1 MLASLSLEDT
11 FHSSADGG
19 PEESI
24 EVRCGTNVHRCF
36 ASVAGFQPVLS
47 IAKHFDGVSR
57 MGLNRQE
64 KAAVV
69 EEVGALVASSQSI
82 VVAEYRGLDV
92 DAITRLRKQAR
103 SQGVQLRVLKNT
115 LARRAVGGTPFSGL
129 SDKLIGPLVYGF
141 SNDPVAAA
149 KVLSSF
155 AKDNDKLIVKAG
167 GMPNFV
173 MDEKGVKQLA
183 TMPSREELLAKLMAT
198 MQAPIGQFVRT
209 LNEVPSRLV
218 RTLAAVR
225 DAKEAVPG

>member
-1 MLASLSLEDT
+1 
-11 FHSSADGG
+11 
-19 PEESI
+19 
-24 EVRCGTNVHRCF
+24 
-36 ASVAGFQPVLS
+36 
-47 IAKHFDGVSR
+47 

-92 DAITRLRKQAR
+92 DAITRLRRQAR

-141 SNDPVAAA
+141 SNDPVSAA
-149 KVLSSF
+149 KVLSGF

-167 GMPNFV
+167 GTPNFV
-173 MDEKGVKQLA
+173 MDE
-183 TMPSREELLAKLMAT
+183 
-198 MQAPIGQFVRT
+198 
-209 LNEVPSRLV
+209 
-218 RTLAAVR
+218 
-225 DAKEAVPG
+225 